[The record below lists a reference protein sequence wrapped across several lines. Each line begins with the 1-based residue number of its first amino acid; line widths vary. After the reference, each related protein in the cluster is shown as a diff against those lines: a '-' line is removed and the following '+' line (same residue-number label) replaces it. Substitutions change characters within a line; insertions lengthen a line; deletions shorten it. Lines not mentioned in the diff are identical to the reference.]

1 MHGVS
6 IKTSKNRASV
16 VDCCVLTL
24 SSVTKHISFCSK
36 KMVIRGN
43 NAAGGRRVNFAASP
57 GSSSTSTP
65 LAWRSDS
72 ADGRYLHSLLETNA
86 IDGMTPKEVQTS
98 FARFMKYN
106 NNSFAS
112 NLRRLRLKT
121 IGQAQGANGIRS
133 KYCFWLIVDFFI
145 YF

>member
-1 MHGVS
+1 
-6 IKTSKNRASV
+6 
-16 VDCCVLTL
+16 
-24 SSVTKHISFCSK
+24 
-36 KMVIRGN
+36 MVIRGN

-57 GSSSTSTP
+57 GSSGTSTP
-65 LAWRSDS
+65 LPWKSDS
-72 ADGRYLHSLLETNA
+72 ADGRYLISLLELNE

-98 FARFMKYN
+98 YVRFMKYN

-112 NLRRLRLKT
+112 NLRRLCLKGV
-121 IGQAQGANGIRS
+121 GQSPGSNGTRS